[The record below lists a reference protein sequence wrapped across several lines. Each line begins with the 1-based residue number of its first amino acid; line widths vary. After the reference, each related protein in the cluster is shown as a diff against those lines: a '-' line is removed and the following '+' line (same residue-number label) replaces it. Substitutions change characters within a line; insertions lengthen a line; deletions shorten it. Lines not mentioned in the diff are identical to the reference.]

1 MSEEM
6 IVNET
11 LSLVKD
17 AQSQGTFNLADVIKG
32 RGYPTKEVS
41 VYTDVDAAFK
51 LYELEK
57 QLENATNDVYLY
69 KLLDDE
75 AQALAK
81 VVQASKLT
89 FTMRGISQAEVE
101 RITAITDELAGE
113 LNEDSNPEEWSKQ
126 QACGLVAANII
137 RVTDAD
143 GKVDEHLFT
152 REEVVELRGLLPS
165 DAWSVLVATMQKLT
179 LATGFFDGLT
189 DAGFLPKS

>member
-41 VYTDVDAAFK
+41 VYTDVESAFK
-51 LYELEK
+51 LFELEK
-57 QLENATNDVYLY
+57 QLEVATNDVDLY
-69 KLLDDE
+69 ASLDAE
-75 AQALAK
+75 AQELAK

-89 FTMRGISQAEVE
+89 FTMRGVSQAEVE
-101 RITAITDELAGE
+101 RITAVTDSIAGE
-113 LNEDSNPEEWSKQ
+113 LNEEANPEEWSKQ

-152 REEVVELRGLLPS
+152 REEVVELRGLLPA

>member
-51 LYELEK
+51 LFELEK
-57 QLENATNDVYLY
+57 QLELATNDSELY
-69 KLLDDE
+69 ATLDAE

-81 VVQASKLT
+81 VVQASRLT

-113 LNEDSNPEEWSKQ
+113 LNEESNPEEWSKQ

-152 REEVVELRGLLPS
+152 REEVVELRGLLPA